1 MKKLILFDFD
11 GTLSKGD
18 TLLAF
23 FHYTHGTVRFV
34 WNMLISIPV
43 IVIWKLG
50 LMEAGKGKNWVLNLF
65 YKGWSEERLQNNGK
79 QFWEEKM
86 SDLLFKDALDLV
98 KSYQK
103 EGNTVVVVSANVEIH
118 LKEFCKKYN
127 LECLC
132 IELLYENG
140 IYTGKFATPNCDKQE
155 KVNRIE
161 AKYNKSDFDKVIA
174 FGNSSGDKMMLAWA
188 DESHYQYLK

>member
-11 GTLSKGD
+11 GTLVKRDS
-18 TLLAF
+18 LLAF
-23 FHYTHGTVRFV
+23 FYFTHGTFRFL
-34 WNMLISIPV
+34 WNMFISVPV
-43 IVIWKLG
+43 IVVWKLG
-50 LMEAGKGKNWVLNLF
+50 FMEAGKGKNWVLNVF
-65 YKGWSEERLQNNGK
+65 YKGWTKKRLDENAK
-79 QFWEEKM
+79 AYLTEKIPK
-86 SDLLFKDALDLV
+86 LLFKDALDLI

-103 EGNTVVVVSANVEIH
+103 EGNKVVVVSANVDIFLKHFCQKYH
-118 LKEFCKKYN
+118 LNCI
-127 LECLC
+127 C
-132 IELLYENG
+132 IELIYENG

-174 FGNSSGDKMMLAWA
+174 FGNSSGDKAMLAWA